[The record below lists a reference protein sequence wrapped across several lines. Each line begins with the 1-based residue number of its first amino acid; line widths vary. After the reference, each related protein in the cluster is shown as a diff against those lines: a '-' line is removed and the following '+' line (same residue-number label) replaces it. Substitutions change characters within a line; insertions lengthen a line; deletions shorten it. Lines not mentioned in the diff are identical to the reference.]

1 MLKNFCKTA
10 VAVALAATT
19 GAAQAQ
25 FYTGAQ
31 GGYVTG
37 GPNGGEI
44 SNQLVNDL
52 GYFSASTSVDSG
64 DGGWRVF
71 AGYQILSWL
80 AVEGAYVDLGKTTW
94 SSVVAPPGTIDVALR
109 TTAWTVGV
117 AARYEFVP
125 RLFGYGRISAAWT
138 ETKASASTTGFADSE
153 GDQKARQTVPAYA
166 AGLEYAFTPNFSA
179 RLEYE
184 RMNGVS
190 SDQLGGKF
198 DTDFTSLGIRYNF

>member
-1 MLKNFCKTA
+1 MLNNFCKA
-10 VAVALAATT
+10 VAAVALAVST
-19 GAAQAQ
+19 GAAHAQ
-25 FYTGAQ
+25 FYAGAQ

-44 SNQLVNDL
+44 SSQLVNDL
-52 GYFSASTSVDSG
+52 GYFSASTTVDSG

-71 AGYQILSWL
+71 AGYQILPWL
-80 AVEGAYVDLGKTTW
+80 AVEGAYLDLGKATW
-94 SSVVAPPGTIDVALR
+94 SSVVAPPGTVDVSLR
-109 TTAWTVGV
+109 TTAWTLGV

-125 RLFGYGRISAAWT
+125 KFFGYGRISAAWT
-138 ETKASASTTGFADSE
+138 ETKASVSATGFAESG
-153 GDQKARQTVPAYA
+153 GDQSARQTVPAYA
-166 AGLEYAFTPNFSA
+166 AGLEYAFTPKLSA

-198 DTDFTSLGIRYNF
+198 DTNFTSLGIRYSF